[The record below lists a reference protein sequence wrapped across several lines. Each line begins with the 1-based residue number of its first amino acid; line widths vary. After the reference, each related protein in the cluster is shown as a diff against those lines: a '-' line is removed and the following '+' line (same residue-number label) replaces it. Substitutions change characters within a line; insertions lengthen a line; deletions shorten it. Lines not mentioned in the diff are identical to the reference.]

1 MTMLRGNSSRPSDSD
16 SGSDSGS
23 GSGSGPRRSPGRLFL
38 MLATGAILALVF
50 AAYLRPDF
58 AFDLANRFI
67 QCF

>member
-1 MTMLRGNSSRPSDSD
+1 MKAALHRCLRSRTFWGGLSAVA
-16 SGSDSGS
+16 
-23 GSGSGPRRSPGRLFL
+23 LL
-38 MLATGAILALVF
+38 LVF

>member
-1 MTMLRGNSSRPSDSD
+1 MTMLRGDSSRRSDLD
-16 SGSDSGS
+16 SGSNSGS
-23 GSGSGPRRSPGRLFL
+23 SSRRSPGRLFL
-38 MLATGAILALVF
+38 LLATGAILALVF

>member
-1 MTMLRGNSSRPSDSD
+1 MTPLPDDSRRCSDLD
-16 SGSDSGS
+16 SRCAAGS
-23 GSGSGPRRSPGRLFL
+23 GSSRSIGRLL
-38 MLATGAILALVF
+38 LLLATGAILALVF